1 MAIGLSS
8 GTVANIRNFGREGFE
23 NFFPQQVRDSV
34 YGKQASSDGLL
45 SVEKPKGNRGLFDS
59 LYDATLGRIPGL
71 ETSEQRDRNVY
82 REKVAA
88 VPEKGEASSYSARI
102 RGLEALLP
110 SANEEDTFKINQKLI
125 ELKTAERKEITE
137 KLNLDQK
144 LQTQKNAVDAKTNQ
158 QTFINKNISNAIK
171 ILKADAE
178 IDENG
183 KLQIGENITP
193 DDAIML
199 SILTDTG
206 QTPDK
211 TLAAFKKLSEEA
223 AQIEQG
229 SEGSLSVINSLAA
242 NIQSDPE
249 IAKIKERLESG
260 ELTKVDT
267 STLTAAIKRAEA
279 RKDKNAFVEGAKK
292 ELETKP
298 NEYREKVVDDFNNG
312 LLTLEEARKQFNNF
326 QRNPVNIERKTHV
339 LAGETEAVDT
349 GYLDRVGKV
358 YFNRTNSKW
367 MPLPPD
373 AEKYE
378 KIEITNKERSTY
390 VNVKTGEP
398 VTTGFDKNNKLMQL
412 DMKENKWVPFNT
424 ADNMSKEASKEI
436 TKLLTDNEKGLL
448 GTVKTQRQKGKTF
461 KPNPDLVEKV
471 FNDAKLSKEFD
482 EKFDDLGKEE
492 QRDFAE
498 NLLYEA
504 KRVASSKNQTL
515 KSSLPEAL
523 KIMLGAKPTNSSPT
537 TISVSDDVDNKLK
550 QFRDEPIPSDP

>member
-1 MAIGLSS
+1 MVKKDLKI
-8 GTVANIRNFGREGFE
+8 
-23 NFFPQQVRDSV
+23 FFLRKLETAFTE
-34 YGKQASSDGLL
+34 GKQGL
-45 SVEKPKGNRGLFDS
+45 VGS
-59 LYDATLGRIPGL
+59 LYDATLGRIPAL
-71 ETSEQRDRNVY
+71 ETSEQKDRNVY

-158 QTFINKNISNAIK
+158 QTFINKNIPNAIK

-178 IDENG
+178 IDKNG
-183 KLQIGENITP
+183 NLQIGKDITP

-199 SILTDTG
+199 SILTDTN

-223 AQIEQG
+223 SKIEQG
-229 SEGSLSVINSLAA
+229 SEGSLSLINSLAA
-242 NIQSDPE
+242 DIRNDPE
-249 IAKIKERLESG
+249 IEKIKKELESG
-260 ELTKVDT
+260 KLTTVAT
-267 STLTAAIKRAEA
+267 TTLTAAIRRAEA
-279 RKDKNAFVEGAKK
+279 RSDKKAFVKGAKK

-298 NEYREKVVDDFNNG
+298 NKYREKVVDDFNNG

-326 QRNPVNIERKTHV
+326 QKNPVNIERKTHV

-378 KIEITNKERSTY
+378 KLEITNKERSTY
-390 VNVKTGEP
+390 VDVRTGDP

-412 DMKENKWVPFNT
+412 DMETNKWVPFST
-424 ADNMSKEASKEI
+424 ANNMSKESSKEI

-448 GTVKTQRQKGKTF
+448 GKVKTRGGKGKTF
-461 KPNPDLVEKV
+461 NVDPDLVEKV
-471 FNDAKLSKEFD
+471 FTDAKLSKEFD
-482 EKFDDLGKEE
+482 EKFDDLETQE

-504 KRVASSKNQTL
+504 KRVASNKNQTL

-523 KIMLGAKPTNSSPT
+523 KIMVGAKPTNSSST
-537 TISVSDDVDNKLK
+537 TILVSDDVNSRLEK
-550 QFRDEPIPSDP
+550 FRSKSIPSGS

>member
-8 GTVANIRNFGREGFE
+8 GTVANIRNFGKEGFE
-23 NFFPQQVRDSV
+23 NFFPQKVRDSV
-34 YGKQASSDGLL
+34 YGRQASSDGLL
-45 SVEKPKGNRGLFDS
+45 SVEKPKSNQGLVGS
-59 LYDATLGRIPGL
+59 LYDATLGRIPAL
-71 ETSEQRDRNVY
+71 ETSEQKDRNVY

-158 QTFINKNISNAIK
+158 QTFINKNIPNAIK

-178 IDENG
+178 IDKNG
-183 KLQIGENITP
+183 NLQIGKDITP

-199 SILTDTG
+199 SILTDTN

-223 AQIEQG
+223 SKIEQG
-229 SEGSLSVINSLAA
+229 SEGSLSLINSLAA
-242 NIQSDPE
+242 DIRNDPE
-249 IAKIKERLESG
+249 IEKIKKELESG
-260 ELTKVDT
+260 KLTTVAT
-267 STLTAAIKRAEA
+267 TTLTAAIRRAEA
-279 RKDKNAFVEGAKK
+279 RSDKKAFVKGAKK

-298 NEYREKVVDDFNNG
+298 NKYREKVVDDFNNG

-326 QRNPVNIERKTHV
+326 QKNPVNIERKTHV

-378 KIEITNKERSTY
+378 KLEITNKERSTY
-390 VNVKTGEP
+390 VDVRTGDP

-412 DMKENKWVPFNT
+412 DMETNKWVPFST
-424 ADNMSKEASKEI
+424 ANNMSKESSKEI

-448 GTVKTQRQKGKTF
+448 GKVKTRGGKGKTF
-461 KPNPDLVEKV
+461 NVDPDLVEKV
-471 FNDAKLSKEFD
+471 FTDAKLSKEFD
-482 EKFDDLGKEE
+482 EKFDDLETQE

-504 KRVASSKNQTL
+504 KRVASNKNQTL

-523 KIMLGAKPTNSSPT
+523 KIMVGAKPTNSSST
-537 TISVSDDVDNKLK
+537 TILVSDDVNSRLEK
-550 QFRDEPIPSDP
+550 FRSKSIPSGS